1 MKSRKINTQNI
12 IKQYE
17 SGVSNYSKS
26 TYDIGLWESE
36 KTVLLNYFKKSDRIL
51 DIGCGTGRT
60 SFGLYQLGY
69 INLSCF
75 DITPGMIE
83 AAKCI
88 AETKGVDINF
98 SVDDV
103 TQMSFENESFDAAFF
118 SFNGLMSIPQSTN
131 RATALNQINR
141 ILKPNSYFIF
151 TTHDRHAEL
160 DFLAYWQEEKRRW
173 AAGKQ
178 DQRLYEFGDRL
189 AMSKNEN
196 TEIYIHIPSVDEVT
210 LAIQKAGFTLVETFY
225 RSEQFDESD
234 QVKAFSGECR
244 FWVLRKA

>member
-1 MKSRKINTQNI
+1 MNEKITSNNI

-17 SGVSNYSKS
+17 SGVTNYSKS

-69 INLSCF
+69 KNLSCF

-83 AAKCI
+83 AAKFI
-88 AETKGVDINF
+88 AKTKDVDINF

-103 TQMSFENESFDAAFF
+103 TQMTFENQSFDAALF
-118 SFNGLMSIPQSTN
+118 SFNGLMSIPQSRN

-141 ILKPNSYFIF
+141 ILKPNNYFIF
-151 TTHDRHAEL
+151 TTHDRHAEA
-160 DFLAYWQEEKRRW
+160 DFIAYWQEEKQRW
-173 AAGKQ
+173 ASGQQ
-178 DQRLYEFGDRL
+178 DPRLYEFGDRL

-196 TEIYIHIPSVDEVT
+196 TEIFIHIPSVDEVT
-210 LAIQKAGFTLVETFY
+210 LAIQKAGFELVETFY
-225 RSEQFDESD
+225 RSDKFEESLK
-234 QVKAFSGECR
+234 VKTFSGECR
-244 FWVLRKA
+244 FWVVRKV